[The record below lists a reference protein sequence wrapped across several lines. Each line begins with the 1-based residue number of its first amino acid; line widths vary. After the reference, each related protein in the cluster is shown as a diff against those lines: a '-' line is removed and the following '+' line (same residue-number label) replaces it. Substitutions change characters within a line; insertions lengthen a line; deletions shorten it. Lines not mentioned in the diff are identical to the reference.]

1 MKKFAALTAAA
12 LVAVSAL
19 GTTAAEAR
27 GGGAIAAGVIGGLA
41 AGALL
46 GAAIAEA
53 HEPPAYGYGY
63 GRPAPAYGYDYEAPP
78 TVTYRPARVVRE
90 YDYEE
95 APAYRDPSPA
105 RFYGGGQDGYR
116 YRNAGYGV
124 RHAGYGYQRDC
135 DRPHG
140 YRGW

>member
-1 MKKFAALTAAA
+1 MKKFATLTAAA
-12 LVAVSAL
+12 LVAVSAM

-46 GAAIAEA
+46 GAAVAEA
-53 HEPPAYGYGY
+53 HEAPAYGYGY
-63 GRPAPAYGYDYEAPP
+63 GRPAPAYGYDYGASPVVP
-78 TVTYRPARVVRE
+78 YRPARVVRE
-90 YDYEE
+90 YDHEE
-95 APAYRDPSPA
+95 APVYRAPPPA
-105 RFYGGGQDGYR
+105 RFYGGRPEGYG
-116 YRNAGYGV
+116 YHNAGYSF

-140 YRGW
+140 YGGW